1 MTRASIAG
9 ATRNWILWPTHTP
22 IHATGRRRPT
32 AVQRFRVKSRPATA
46 KMITRRP
53 TLRMTICEMVARWAP
68 GSLSRPVRY
77 ATYGGPPRAE
87 QRTQYP
93 AHDASRRRP
102 YPTELP
108 RRAPAE
114 NDVEG
119 MEADEDAQG
128 EERDAPGKLHEQ
140 RYAQGE
146 AQKGEGHQEQ
156 ELARIGLP
164 SGLKAEHQRRG
175 EVEHRGQR
183 QHKCEGK
190 KVGENRDGDGRC
202 AESSDAEDDIP
213 DKDDERGDDEH
224 GLPGHQASREI
235 LRLAERKHEKNGFR

>member
-1 MTRASIAG
+1 MREAPVTNRASAMTRASIAG

-128 EERDAPGKLHEQ
+128 EERDAPGKL
-140 RYAQGE
+140 
-146 AQKGEGHQEQ
+146 
-156 ELARIGLP
+156 
-164 SGLKAEHQRRG
+164 
-175 EVEHRGQR
+175 
-183 QHKCEGK
+183 
-190 KVGENRDGDGRC
+190 
-202 AESSDAEDDIP
+202 
-213 DKDDERGDDEH
+213 
-224 GLPGHQASREI
+224 
-235 LRLAERKHEKNGFR
+235 